1 MNMAVNTG
9 NIFSDLLK
17 PYKVKYL
24 LQVSALVLLAFKI
37 GEIIPGLITIS
48 LGTWMNRAFALAP
61 YIVLVFIISMWN
73 PTGDRLHY
81 KFRLP
86 SMTNRSF
93 SMKYLLL
100 ISAVAL
106 VVGLIMFWLVGN
118 YPSWEIVGIFIFL
131 GSVITMLV
139 LGFLRPGQGSIVFF
153 VAYPFLWFAEG
164 RLNASLSGLLAKVN
178 IPVWLQNFVTDWR
191 NIHIVAIPNL

>member
-1 MNMAVNTG
+1 MDMNTQ
-9 NIFSDLLK
+9 NIASNLLK
-17 PYKVKYL
+17 PYRVKHFF
-24 LQVSALVLLAFKI
+24 QVSALVLLAYKI

-106 VVGLIMFWLVGN
+106 VVGLIMLRLVGN
-118 YPSWEIVGIFIFL
+118 YQSWVIVGLFIFFV
-131 GSVITMLV
+131 SAIIMLV
-139 LGFLRPGQGSIVFF
+139 L
-153 VAYPFLWFAEG
+153 
-164 RLNASLSGLLAKVN
+164 
-178 IPVWLQNFVTDWR
+178 
-191 NIHIVAIPNL
+191 

>member
-1 MNMAVNTG
+1 MDMNTQ
-9 NIFSDLLK
+9 NIASNLLK
-17 PYKVKYL
+17 PYRVKHFF
-24 LQVSALVLLAFKI
+24 QVSALVLLAYKI

-106 VVGLIMFWLVGN
+106 VVGLLMSWFIGN
-118 YPSWEIVGIFIFL
+118 YQSWVIVGYFIFL
-131 GSVITMLV
+131 GSVIAMLV
-139 LGFLRPGQGSIVFF
+139 IGLLKPGLGPIVFF
-153 VAYPFLWFAEG
+153 VVYSF
-164 RLNASLSGLLAKVN
+164 VIN
-178 IPVWLQNFVTDWR
+178 I
-191 NIHIVAIPNL
+191 